1 MPYRRIAPDVKQDIL
16 SSLKSGKTVSEMSE
30 LHAVSEQ
37 TIYGWLSKS
46 PDESV
51 SRLEYNKLRR
61 KYEEALQ
68 IIGELTQESIK
79 KKRRGKTI

>member
-1 MPYRRIAPDVKQDIL
+1 MPYRRIPLEVKKDIL
-16 SSLKSGKTVSEMSE
+16 NSLKSGKTVTEMAQ

-37 TIYGWLSKS
+37 TIYAWLSKS

-68 IIGELTQESIK
+68 IIGELTQESVK

>member
-1 MPYRRIAPDVKQDIL
+1 MPYRRIPSDVKKDIL
-16 SSLKSGKTVSEMSE
+16 NSLKSGKTVTEMAT

-37 TIYGWLSKS
+37 TIYGWLSKN
-46 PDESV
+46 PDETV

-68 IIGELTQESIK
+68 IIGELTQDSIK
-79 KKRRGKTI
+79 KKRRGQTI

>member
-1 MPYRRIAPDVKQDIL
+1 MPYKRIAPDVRKNIL
-16 SSLKSGKTVSEMSE
+16 SSLKSGKTVAEMAE

-46 PDESV
+46 PDETV

-68 IIGELTQESIK
+68 IIGELTQDSIK
-79 KKRRGKTI
+79 KKRRGKAS